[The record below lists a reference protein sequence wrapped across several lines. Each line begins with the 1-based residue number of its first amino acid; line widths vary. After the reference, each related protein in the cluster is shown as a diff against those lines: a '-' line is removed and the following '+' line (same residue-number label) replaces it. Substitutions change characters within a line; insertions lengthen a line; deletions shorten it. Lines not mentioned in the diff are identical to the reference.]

1 MSQYPDRFRQRMVQ
15 KLTQP
20 GAMSATSLAAEVGV
34 SQATLS
40 RWVREF
46 GSVGAVSM
54 MQNGRR
60 ADEWTAAEKLRA
72 VMEYEGL
79 DEQQRGEYLR
89 GKGLH
94 STQVESWKQE
104 MLRVLGGKGKVGR
117 KADPQLKE
125 IKALRSEL
133 KRKEKALAETAAL
146 LVLKKKAQA
155 IWGTTRTK
163 DKRAGPQA
171 SDRVGGTISE

>member
-54 MQNGRR
+54 MQNGSSE
-60 ADEWTAAEKLRA
+60 ATSGHG
-72 VMEYEGL
+72 V
-79 DEQQRGEYLR
+79 RG
-89 GKGLH
+89 
-94 STQVESWKQE
+94 
-104 MLRVLGGKGKVGR
+104 
-117 KADPQLKE
+117 
-125 IKALRSEL
+125 
-133 KRKEKALAETAAL
+133 
-146 LVLKKKAQA
+146 
-155 IWGTTRTK
+155 
-163 DKRAGPQA
+163 AG
-171 SDRVGGTISE
+171 

>member
-60 ADEWTAAEKLRA
+60 ADEWTAAAKLRA

-79 DEQQRGEYLR
+79 YEQQRGEYLR

-146 LVLKKKAQA
+146 LVLKKKLKRSG
-155 IWGTTRTK
+155 GTTRTK
-163 DKRAGPQA
+163 DKRAGPQG

>member
-1 MSQYPDRFRQRMVQ
+1 M
-15 KLTQP
+15 
-20 GAMSATSLAAEVGV
+20 

-60 ADEWTAAEKLRA
+60 ADEWTAAAKLRA

-89 GKGLH
+89 
-94 STQVESWKQE
+94 
-104 MLRVLGGKGKVGR
+104 GKGKVGR

-146 LVLKKKAQA
+146 LVLKKKLKRSG
-155 IWGTTRTK
+155 GTTRTK

>member
-1 MSQYPDRFRQRMVQ
+1 
-15 KLTQP
+15 
-20 GAMSATSLAAEVGV
+20 
-34 SQATLS
+34 
-40 RWVREF
+40 
-46 GSVGAVSM
+46 
-54 MQNGRR
+54 
-60 ADEWTAAEKLRA
+60 
-72 VMEYEGL
+72 MEYEGL

-146 LVLKKKAQA
+146 LVLKKNS
-155 IWGTTRTK
+155 
-163 DKRAGPQA
+163 
-171 SDRVGGTISE
+171 SDPGDNEDEG